1 MKCPCCESALPAD
14 TNFFYVDKRIY
25 IDGEWYFIP
34 PSEGKLLHKLWRNI
48 PVSTD
53 RKRNGSTA
61 VFMSRLREFFRDTGM
76 PYIILV
82 IGHHYVLRST
92 TNVQNN
98 NHAQRSEDVHS

>member
-1 MKCPCCESALPAD
+1 MKCPCCESELPAD

-34 PSEGKLLHKLWRNI
+34 SSEGKLLYKLWRNVR
-48 PVSTD
+48 VSTE
-53 RKRNGSTA
+53 RKKNTSIA

-76 PYIILV
+76 PYGIFV
-82 IGHHYVLRST
+82 INKQYVLQRT
-92 TNVQNN
+92 DHVQNN